1 MKPLSLSPDERA
13 PMLDQLQDYLAD
25 ELGMELGQFEVEFL
39 LDQMIKTLGAKFYN
53 QGLEDARVAI
63 LARMEL
69 ATEVVYEM
77 EQPLS

>member
-1 MKPLSLSPDERA
+1 MKPLSLSSEERA
-13 PMLDQLQDYLAD
+13 PVLAQLQDYLTD
-25 ELGMELGQFEVEFL
+25 ELDLELGQFEAEFL
-39 LDQMIKTLGAKFYN
+39 LDLMIKALGARFYN